1 MVYTYLAA
9 VLVTRGFTG
18 PDRYRTIRGIKLIWV
33 LCSVQWIPQT
43 TQAPHPPDY
52 RERGPFTTDGM
63 AVILSNPGFHYR
75 KPGFL
80 RLKIARCN
88 ATKYEISVK

>member
-1 MVYTYLAA
+1 MVYTYSAA

-18 PDRYRTIRGIKLIWV
+18 PDRCRTTRGIKLKWV

-52 RERGPFTTDGM
+52 RERGSFTTDGM
-63 AVILSNPGFHYR
+63 AVNHIESLIFSGKSGVFFY
-75 KPGFL
+75 
-80 RLKIARCN
+80 
-88 ATKYEISVK
+88 